1 MMLKGFILSLG
12 LALIISPGIAPQCQA
27 EQGKK
32 TWNSYEVIRPAPPL
46 IKITPRPDG
55 KFLLEPLTQPPKAL
69 IIPPS
74 PPTQKGERT
83 GHIPPV
89 SYNQI
94 APGSFIQLVLSK
106 VRHARYVWGA
116 SLETGSATDCSGFTQ
131 YIYRMCKINLPRSS
145 TEQAQVGK
153 VVTRR
158 MNFSKLESGDLL
170 FFRDSGRAVGHV
182 GIYLGGGKMIHA
194 ASNAGGVTVSELDQD
209 YYVNNFV
216 VARRVI
222 EKKYKWPVFPGLSAA
237 DRSRDWDFPGA
248 TALPVPKP
256 LPVVAPPMAMLL
268 KIFWPWEYRSFKPS
282 A

>member
-237 DRSRDWDFPGA
+237 ERNRDFSVGIAAP
-248 TALPVPKP
+248 LPKP
-256 LPVVAPPMAMLL
+256 WPASLPNLLL
-268 KIFWPWEYRSFKPS
+268 KLFWPWEYRSFKPLV
-282 A
+282 